1 MTISAC
7 SDLPG
12 VPTNQSSVILTASF
26 RVSLDPS
33 MIFILSTIR
42 AISLNKNSETYIE
55 IETTK
60 QPHNMITTTN
70 RMLFIEKKTMISQTI
85 NMMTKIESI
94 IELT

>member
-12 VPTNQSSVILTASF
+12 VPTNQSSIILTTSF

-33 MIFILSTIR
+33 MVFILSAIR
-42 AISLNKNSETYIE
+42 AISLNKNSETYID

-70 RMLFIEKKTMISQTI
+70 RMLFIEKNNDKS
-85 NMMTKIESI
+85 NHKYDN
-94 IELT
+94 

>member
-12 VPTNQSSVILTASF
+12 IPTNQSSVILTASF

-33 MIFILSTIR
+33 MVFTLSAMR
-42 AISLNKNSETYIE
+42 AISLNKKSNTYIE

-70 RMLFIEKKTMISQTI
+70 GMLFIEKKNNDKS
-85 NMMTKIESI
+85 NHKYDD
-94 IELT
+94 

>member
-1 MTISAC
+1 MIISAC

-33 MIFILSTIR
+33 MVFILSAIR
-42 AISLNKNSETYIE
+42 AISLNKKSDTYIE

-60 QPHNMITTTN
+60 QPDNLITTTN
-70 RMLFIEKKTMISQTI
+70 RMLFIEKNNDKSDY
-85 NMMTKIESI
+85 KYDDSD
-94 IELT
+94 